1 MDNPFEQ
8 PPRPTSEPPVP
19 SAWRPE
25 PRRRRRWRRGL
36 LWLLALVLLVVVFV
50 AGLALGKALEDAPVP
65 GGTQTLVR
73 TLDPETIGPARVVT
87 VRRDGR

>member
-8 PPRPTSEPPVP
+8 PPRPTSEQPVP
-19 SAWRPE
+19 SAWRAE

-36 LWLLALVLLVVVFV
+36 LWLLGLVLLVVVFV
-50 AGLALGKALEDAPVP
+50 AGLSLGKALEDAPVP

-87 VRRDGR
+87 VRRGGR